1 VEGKAAINKEEKNTR
16 EKEEEN
22 ESQKKPVTQYIDG

>member
-1 VEGKAAINKEEKNTR
+1 MEEKNTR

-22 ESQKKPVTQYIDG
+22 ESHKKHVTQYIDGQDA